1 MRRRQT
7 HLKPKFTF
15 FRCSS
20 GSALT
25 SEGGEAVG
33 GDGLGQG
40 RRGGVLR
47 LAVPPEVD
55 LALERLL
62 AQAARERLEARVLSH
77 VGDEV
82 RGLAEGFA
90 AHDTLVRFLA

>member
-1 MRRRQT
+1 
-7 HLKPKFTF
+7 
-15 FRCSS
+15 
-20 GSALT
+20 
-25 SEGGEAVG
+25 VG
-33 GDGLGQG
+33 GGGGGQ
-40 RRGGVLR
+40 RRCGGVLR
-47 LAVPPEVD
+47 LSVPPEVD

-90 AHDTLVRFLA
+90 AHDTFVRLLA

>member
-1 MRRRQT
+1 M
-7 HLKPKFTF
+7 
-15 FRCSS
+15 C
-20 GSALT
+20 

-33 GDGLGQG
+33 GGGRGQ
-40 RRGGVLR
+40 RRGGGVLR
-47 LAVPPEVD
+47 LAVPPQVD

-90 AHDTLVRFLA
+90 AHHAFVRLLA